1 MSTTTS
7 SGSAAAKPSSAGSG
21 PVKELTIRGVLIGGV
36 ITLVFTA
43 ANV

>member
-7 SGSAAAKPSSAGSG
+7 SGSAAVKPSSAGSG
-21 PVKELTIRGVLIGGV
+21 QVKELTIRGVLIGGV